1 MDNIRDRNNKLREA
15 GNGEWS
21 YWKVFAIG
29 LLYIV
34 LLGLFTLLFNNPL

>member
-1 MDNIRDRNNKLREA
+1 MDRKDEA
-15 GNGEWS
+15 TDPKTGEHS

-29 LLYIV
+29 LLYIL